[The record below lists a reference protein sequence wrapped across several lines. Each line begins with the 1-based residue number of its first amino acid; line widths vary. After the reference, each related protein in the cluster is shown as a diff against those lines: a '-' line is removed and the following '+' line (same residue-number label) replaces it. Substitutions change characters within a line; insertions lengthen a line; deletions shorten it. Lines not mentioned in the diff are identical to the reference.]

1 MTDIMRQRVH
11 VSVAIEGNTNSSF
24 LTDLGQI
31 YGQDQVLIYRQ
42 STKKFIRLSQLPHNP
57 AQTLLKLGRDL
68 LGNTPLF
75 NRNSNNPDHL
85 QDQEWFGRGELPP
98 DIAAVHGYYSPGI
111 FKGVFENPFISIIL
125 KDPIERM
132 ISLYQDWSSPK
143 NDLDWRV
150 SIPYSK
156 VIDFRE
162 FALQDIFSNFQSKC
176 LGSRR
181 LGDFV
186 VRVMHVC
193 LVRVSHA
200 CMLYI
205 MQASIQDRF
214 GLLSLIA
221 IGTANMAVAGTIRS
235 FPKEKAIVSNEM
247 ASKLYRTLPYVYV
260 DVMC

>member
-57 AQTLLKLGRDL
+57 AQTLLRLGRDL

-98 DIAAVHGYYSPGI
+98 DTAAVHGYYSPGI
-111 FKGVFENPFISIIL
+111 FKGIFENPFISIIL

-150 SIPYSK
+150 SVPYSK

-181 LGDFV
+181 LGDFD
-186 VRVMHVC
+186 
-193 LVRVSHA
+193 LVGLAECQEGFIAQLKNQDWTGFLDQKAREIQFDKPRYRSLGIDPVFLEEFQKA
-200 CMLYI
+200 NQLDYAI
-205 MQASIQDRF
+205 YQQAKEF
-214 GLLSLIA
+214 
-221 IGTANMAVAGTIRS
+221 IG
-235 FPKEKAIVSNEM
+235 
-247 ASKLYRTLPYVYV
+247 Y
-260 DVMC
+260 C